1 MAETLVGIPGSEY
14 RGIYTI
20 AQVPI
25 AKLFMIEGAL
35 TNFMLELGVNAPMN
49 MAADRLLNILCLQ
62 EELIIKQFKE
72 CSLKSPEGLTLQEYI
87 EELGA
92 LVENADTRYITT
104 PLLRRVAHNANKI
117 FDAYMDLLNDKLP
130 MERRNPKIKLA
141 EKIFAMVP
149 NANPEKLVK
158 EYERDIKK
166 RKKRDKILVDLK

>member
-1 MAETLVGIPGSEY
+1 M
-14 RGIYTI
+14 
-20 AQVPI
+20 
-25 AKLFMIEGAL
+25 
-35 TNFMLELGVNAPMN
+35 
-49 MAADRLLNILCLQ
+49 
-62 EELIIKQFKE
+62 
-72 CSLKSPEGLTLQEYI
+72 KSPEGLTLQEYI